1 MKKRLL
7 LITLGLVL
15 AFSMSGCKDKAKDT
29 SNDVK
34 EEQRKNV
41 TGTDEET
48 GEKYYLLADFENYFE
63 CTQVKYAASFGTVT
77 EINKKDEPDKVTNG
91 EQSVKLEIL
100 GTEET
105 WRHRKPSMRITT
117 TNGFFNQTTNFS
129 DMSKL
134 TFDIYNAQDYEA
146 SIRFFVDDKI
156 DPQVTFEDQ
165 VLTNANHE
173 FTIIQII
180 DLEPNSWNHIE
191 LNAEDMKLVRY
202 DENGKAY
209 YVYGEEAL
217 AAVGGF
223 HIQFDRGELHEEQ
236 EVFYFDNVRAYLKNK

>member
-15 AFSMSGCKDKAKDT
+15 AFSMSGCKDKAKKT
-29 SNDVK
+29 SDDVQ

-41 TGTDEET
+41 IGTDEET
-48 GEKYYLLADFENYFE
+48 GEQYYLLADFENYFE
-63 CTQVKYAASFGTVT
+63 CTQVKYEASFGTIT
-77 EINKKDEPDKVTNG
+77 EISKEDEPDMVTNG

-105 WRHRKPSMRITT
+105 WRQRKPSMRITT
-117 TNGFFNQTTNFS
+117 TGGFFNQTTDFS
-129 DMSKL
+129 NMSRL

-146 SIRFFVDDKI
+146 SIRFYVDEQI
-156 DPQVTFEDQ
+156 DPRSTFPDQ
-165 VLTNANHE
+165 VHTNSNYE
-173 FTIIQII
+173 YTIIQII

-191 LNAEDMKLVRY
+191 LNAEDMRVVRY
-202 DENGKAY
+202 DTEGKAY
-209 YVYGEEAL
+209 NVYGAEAL
-217 AAVGGF
+217 GAVGAF

-236 EVFYFDNVRAYLKNK
+236 EVFYFDNVRAYLKSE

>member
-1 MKKRLL
+1 MKRRLYL
-7 LITLGLVL
+7 VTLSLIL
-15 AFSMSGCKDKAKDT
+15 AFSFGACKDKSKST
-29 SNDVK
+29 SQKADEV
-34 EEQRKNV
+34 QRKNV
-41 TGTDEET
+41 IGTDEET
-48 GEKYYLLADFENYFE
+48 GEQYYLLADFENYFE

-77 EINKKDEPDKVTNG
+77 EISKKDEPDMVPNG

-105 WRHRKPSMRITT
+105 WRQRKPSMRITT

-129 DMSKL
+129 DMSRL

-146 SIRFFVDDKI
+146 SIRFFLDDKI

-165 VLTNANHE
+165 VLTNSNYE
-173 FTIIQII
+173 YNIITII

-191 LNAEDMKLVRY
+191 LDAAEMKLLRY
-202 DENGKAY
+202 DTEGKPY

-217 AAVGGF
+217 AGIGGF
-223 HIQFDRGELHEEQ
+223 HIMFDRGELHEEQ
-236 EVFYFDNVRAYLKNK
+236 EVFYFDNVRAYLKDK